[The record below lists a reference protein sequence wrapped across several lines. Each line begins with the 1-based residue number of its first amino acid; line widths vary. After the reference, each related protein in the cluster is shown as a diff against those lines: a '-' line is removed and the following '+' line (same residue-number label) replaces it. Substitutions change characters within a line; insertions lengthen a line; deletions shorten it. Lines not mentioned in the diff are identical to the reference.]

1 MPVNNK
7 KDTNSELYIDVR
19 NSETR
24 IAMLSNKRLVE
35 FSRESNNLEFAV
47 GNIYL
52 GKVKKIVPGL
62 NAAFIDIGSKKE
74 AFLHYLDLGAGFLSL
89 NKFVNIASSNK
100 NKYRNI
106 SQIEIEPEI
115 DKNGKISDVLTVG
128 QNILVQVEKESISSK
143 GPRLT
148 CEISIAGRNVI
159 ILPFNPKNNV
169 STKIKLIE
177 ERVRLKKLL
186 ESITPPNY
194 GVIIRTVAEKKMV
207 AELDRELLTLVE
219 KWESLFT
226 ILPKITA
233 PKLVLGEVNRTS
245 TFLRDMLDSSFSQIT
260 TNDKKTYEAVKEI
273 ISEISPD
280 KNNIVKL
287 YLGSEPIFDNFGI
300 ERQIKSAFGKIVPLK
315 NGAYLIIEHTEAA
328 NIIDINSGSKF
339 NNSSNQED
347 NALEVNLLAIEEIA
361 RQLKLRDIGGLIVID
376 FIDVHIEANKKI
388 IYDKMKELLDE
399 DKAKS
404 YVLPLSKFC
413 LMEIT
418 RQRVRSELNID
429 TDEICPACKGLGKV
443 NASILL
449 TDEIEND
456 IKYFT
461 QQKQI
466 SKILLKAHPFIIA
479 YIKQGNIFTSL
490 KSQWQKK
497 YKCNIKLKTDL
508 SYTYLEYYLLNRETE
523 EELQVI

>member
-1 MPVNNK
+1 MNNK

-24 IAMLSNKRLVE
+24 IALLSNKRLVE
-35 FSRESNNLEFAV
+35 FSKESNNLKFAV
-47 GNIYL
+47 GNVYL

-89 NKFVNIASSNK
+89 NKFLNAVLSNK
-100 NKYRNI
+100 NKYYNI
-106 SQIEIEPEI
+106 SQFELEPDI
-115 DKNGKISDVLTVG
+115 DKHGKISDLLTVG
-128 QNILVQVEKESISSK
+128 QNVLVQVEKESMSSK

-148 CEISIAGRNVI
+148 CEISLAGRNII
-159 ILPFNPKNNV
+159 ILPFNKKNNV
-169 STKIKLIE
+169 SVKIKSIE
-177 ERVRLKKLL
+177 ERTRLKKLL
-186 ESITPPNY
+186 ESITPVNY

-207 AELDRELLTLVE
+207 AELDKELMSLIE
-219 KWESLFT
+219 KWDSLFT
-226 ILPKITA
+226 ILPNAKA
-233 PKLVLGEVNRTS
+233 PQLVLGEMNRTS
-245 TFLRDMLDSSFSQIT
+245 SFLRDMLDPSFCQIT
-260 TNDKKTYEAVKEI
+260 TNDKKTYEAIKEI
-273 ISEISPD
+273 ITEISPD
-280 KNNIVKL
+280 KKNIVKL
-287 YLGSEPIFDNFGI
+287 YLGKEPIFDNFGV
-300 ERQIKSAFGKIVPLK
+300 ERQIKSAFGKIIPLK

-328 NIIDINSGSKF
+328 RIIDINSGSKF
-339 NNSSNQED
+339 NNSSNQEE

-376 FIDVHIEANKKI
+376 FIDVHNEANKKI
-388 IYDKMKELLDE
+388 IYDKMKEYLDQ

-418 RQRVRSELNID
+418 RQRVRPELNID
-429 TDEICPACKGLGKV
+429 TDEICPTCKGLGKI

-461 QQKQI
+461 SQK
-466 SKILLKAHPFIIA
+466 KIPKIILIAHPFIVA
-479 YIKQGNIFTSL
+479 YIKQGSFLSSL
-490 KSQWQKK
+490 KSIWQRK
-497 YKCNIKLKTDL
+497 YNCKISVL
-508 SYTYLEYYLLNRETE
+508 SDFSFNYLEYYLLDYETK
-523 EELQVI
+523 EELDKL